1 MRIAVFD
8 YKVVRNNPIGSC
20 HLRMLEGL
28 SNEHEFVVFAVQ
40 FQNPNPSRIRFVR
53 IPVPTRPLALL
64 FVAYHLIAP
73 IRYWMFRL
81 AGGGRFDAVQSVESN
96 CLLRADIDYAHFCH
110 RRFLKVHW
118 PGLKSKGLRSVLRW
132 WDHFLHSICEPIVY
146 RRARR
151 VVVPSRGLQRE
162 LTQEFPNTADKLSV
176 LANPVRIDHM
186 RKPADFDRSATRRS
200 LGLADNDVV
209 LVFTALG
216 HFERKGL
223 PLLLEALAGLKQSNL
238 KLVVVGGEADLVR
251 NYQTKIDDGGPY
263 AGLTGR
269 VVFAGMQKDVR
280 PFLWMADAFT
290 LPSAYE
296 VFPLVVLEAAAA
308 GVPII
313 VTPLNGVEE
322 FCVDGVNGVVIE
334 RSAAG
339 VRAGIERFAAMS
351 SDARAQ
357 LGLRAQQDVLKYS
370 VEAFHAN
377 WRTIYERYRTDA
389 GLSKSAA
396 RTSGRDSLAATQV
409 EVPAHV
415 ARPGADLS
423 HRL

>member
-1 MRIAVFD
+1 
-8 YKVVRNNPIGSC
+8 
-20 HLRMLEGL
+20 
-28 SNEHEFVVFAVQ
+28 
-40 FQNPNPSRIRFVR
+40 
-53 IPVPTRPLALL
+53 
-64 FVAYHLIAP
+64 
-73 IRYWMFRL
+73 
-81 AGGGRFDAVQSVESN
+81 
-96 CLLRADIDYAHFCH
+96 
-110 RRFLKVHW
+110 
-118 PGLKSKGLRSVLRW
+118 
-132 WDHFLHSICEPIVY
+132 
-146 RRARR
+146 

-162 LTQEFPNTADKLSV
+162 LVEEFPATANKLDV
-176 LANPVRIDHM
+176 LANPVNIGRMH
-186 RKPADFDRSATRRS
+186 KPADFDRAAMRHEV
-200 LGLADNDVV
+200 GLADDDLV

-223 PLLLEALAGLKQSNL
+223 PLLLEAMSELKQSNT
-238 KLVVVGGEADLVR
+238 KLVVVGGEADLVK
-251 NYQTKIDDGGPY
+251 NYQTRIEEM
-263 AGLTGR
+263 GLAGR

-280 PFLWMADAFT
+280 PYLWMADAFA

-339 VRAGIERFAAMS
+339 VKAGIERFAAMS
-351 SDARAQ
+351 SDAREQ
-357 LGLRAQQDVLKYS
+357 LGRRAQQDVLKYS

-377 WRTIYERYRTDA
+377 WRNIYERWRIDA
-389 GLSKSAA
+389 AGVSNSIARSARRDA
-396 RTSGRDSLAATQV
+396 RIARAAAKQV

-415 ARPGADLS
+415 AQPSADLN

>member
-28 SNEHEFVVFAVQ
+28 SAEHDFVVFAVE
-40 FQNPNPSRIRFVR
+40 FENPNPARIRFVR

-64 FVAYHLIAP
+64 FVAYHLLAP
-73 IRYWMFRL
+73 IRYWLFRMS
-81 AGGGRFDAVQSVESN
+81 GGGRFDLIQSVESN

-118 PGLKSKGLRSVLRW
+118 PGLKSRGLRSVLRW

-162 LTQEFPNTADKLSV
+162 LVEEFPITADKLSV

-186 RKPADFDRSATRRS
+186 RKPVDFDRSATRRR
-200 LGLADNDVV
+200 LGLADDDLV

-223 PLLLEALAGLKQSNL
+223 PLLLEALSELRQSNL
-238 KLVVVGGEADLVR
+238 KLLVVGGEADLVK
-251 NYQTKIDDGGPY
+251 NYQAKVD
-263 AGLTGR
+263 AMGLTAR

-322 FCVDGVNGVVIE
+322 FCVNGVNGVVIE
-334 RSAAG
+334 RSAAA

-351 SDARAQ
+351 PDARAQ
-357 LGLRAQQDVLKYS
+357 LGSRAQQDVLKYS

-377 WRTIYERYRTDA
+377 WRNTYERYRTDA
-389 GLSKSAA
+389 AGLSKPAA
-396 RTSGRDSLAATQV
+396 RSAGRNPRAATQV

-415 ARPGADLS
+415 ARPGADLG

>member
-1 MRIAVFD
+1 MRIAIFD

-20 HLRMLEGL
+20 HLRLLEGL
-28 SNEHEFVVFAVQ
+28 ADQHDFVVFANQ
-40 FQNPNPSRIRFVR
+40 FENPDPSRIKFIR

-64 FVAYHLIAP
+64 FVAYHILAP
-73 IRYWMFRL
+73 IRYWIYRL
-81 AGGGRFDAVQSVESN
+81 SGGGRFDVVQSVESN

-118 PGLKSKGLRSVLRW
+118 PGLKGRGLRSILRF
-132 WDHFLHSICEPIVY
+132 WDHFLHSLLEPIVY
-146 RRARR
+146 SRARS

-162 LTQEFPNTADKLSV
+162 LVDEFPNTASKLSV
-176 LANPVRIDHM
+176 LANPVRVEHM
-186 RKPADFDRSATRRS
+186 KRPADFNRSVVRRP

-209 LVFTALG
+209 LLFTALG

-223 PLLLEALAGLKQSNL
+223 PLLLEAMAQLPEPDL
-238 KLVVVGGEADLVR
+238 KLVIVGGESDLVR
-251 NYQTKIDDGGPY
+251 NYQTKI
-263 AGLTGR
+263 ASMQLHER
-269 VVFAGMQKDVR
+269 VIFAGMQKDVR
-280 PFLWMADAFT
+280 PYLWMSDAFA

-308 GVPII
+308 GVPMI

-322 FCVDGVNGVVIE
+322 FCVDGVNGLIIE

-351 SDARAQ
+351 SSERAEMS
-357 LGLRAQQDVLKYS
+357 RHAQMDVLKYS
-370 VEAFHAN
+370 VEEFHAN
-377 WRTIYERYRTDA
+377 WRNIYERYKADPAGLPTAEIEAPADLARPRTDF
-389 GLSKSAA
+389 G
-396 RTSGRDSLAATQV
+396 
-409 EVPAHV
+409 
-415 ARPGADLS
+415 